1 MASGTL
7 ESIVINGRRF
17 TCKSD
22 DDVEI
27 ELPGFSNESI
37 VHGDGS
43 VTYHKTRHTGHI
55 SGVNIILDND
65 RDDLEFL
72 QDTQNGLD
80 PVAVSATEVD
90 GTVYAGSMQLTDE
103 LAKTT
108 GENVVG
114 ITLEGN
120 LEKL

>member
-7 ESIVINGRRF
+7 ESIVIDGRRF
-17 TCKSD
+17 TCKAD

-27 ELPGFSNESI
+27 ELPGYHNESI

-43 VTYHKTRHTGHI
+43 VTYKKTRHTGHI
-55 SGVNIILDND
+55 SGANAILDND

-72 QDTQNGLD
+72 QQVQNKLTSV
-80 PVAVSATEVD
+80 PVSATEVD
-90 GTVYAGSMQLTDE
+90 GTVYAGDMQLIDE

-114 ITLEGN
+114 INLEGY
-120 LEKL
+120 LQKL